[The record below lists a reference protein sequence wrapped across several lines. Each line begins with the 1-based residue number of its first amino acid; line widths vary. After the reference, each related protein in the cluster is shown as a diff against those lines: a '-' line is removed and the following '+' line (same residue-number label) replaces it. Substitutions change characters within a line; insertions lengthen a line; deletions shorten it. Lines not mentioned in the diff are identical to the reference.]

1 MASIVAGGQ
10 SCIRMIPP
18 VVCRSPWVD
27 TAYVVAAALHLTHFE
42 YRYLNESR
50 GDHVNGFA

>member
-50 GDHVNGFA
+50 